1 MTYFTGLEREWG
13 EVFFSAGQGGWF
25 HFHYFP
31 FFLVSLKHPACLWGE
46 KILEGRKGNFLR
58 RKVCVSGAAGGQ
70 AVTGGGQAED
80 RRTGGGE
87 KPGMSLF
94 IHIYIFINFFMII
107 YT

>member
-1 MTYFTGLEREWG
+1 MGRG
-13 EVFFSAGQGGWF
+13 FFFGRAGRLVSF
-25 HFHYFP
+25 SLFSI
-31 FFLVSLKHPACLWGE
+31 FLVSLKHPACLWGE

-58 RKVCVSGAAGGQ
+58 RKVCVSGATGGQ